1 MRNQPAPKS
10 LRQHRQRLRVLR
22 RHHAVPGTGGC
33 VDAQSGAPA
42 RSGLNAGTCFW
53 STVRGQCYVEAVELR
68 PSVADFAFDAA
79 AFDALRSR
87 LERGY
92 LSVETARLPRPPD
105 TLETLRN
112 PPIRDFRT
120 FGPRVAEGER
130 NLGQL
135 AERGR
140 YALRHGR
147 AAVLILNGG
156 MATRFG
162 GVPKGVVPVVEG
174 QPESFLWIK
183 LAQIAKLIR
192 DLDATIPV
200 IVMHS
205 FATKAVSQAH
215 LREIDWAG
223 IPKPMRFE
231 FSQSIMPRVTPRGE
245 PIANLPGAESLPDTS
260 VYAAPGHGDTLLRLR
275 ASGVL
280 AQLRQAGVEHMLV
293 SNVDNLGAEMDPIL
307 LGGHIDAVD
316 SGAHMSVEVVRREG
330 DRGGCVAVIAG
341 RPVIVEGFR
350 LPDDCDLERYP
361 QFNTNTLWFWLSAI
375 DRDFDLDWFP
385 VEREIE
391 GPGGESIP
399 VVQFEQLIGQATEHL
414 EAHYFEVDRERRF
427 LPIKTQD
434 DLIAASPRMRAMIKR
449 LRAQ

>member
-1 MRNQPAPKS
+1 M
-10 LRQHRQRLRVLR
+10 
-22 RHHAVPGTGGC
+22 
-33 VDAQSGAPA
+33 SG
-42 RSGLNAGTCFW
+42 
-53 STVRGQCYVEAVELR
+53 AVELR

-87 LERGY
+87 LARGY
-92 LSVETARLPRPPD
+92 LSPETARLPRPPD
-105 TLETLRN
+105 PISTLAD

-130 NLGQL
+130 NLGRL
-135 AERGR
+135 ADRGR
-140 YALRHGR
+140 YALRNGR

-162 GVPKGVVPVVEG
+162 GEPKGVVPVIEG

-183 LAQIAKLIR
+183 LAQVAKLIR
-192 DLDATIPV
+192 ELDATIPV

-205 FATKAVSQAH
+205 FATQAVSQKH

-223 IPKPMRFE
+223 IPEDMRFE
-231 FSQSIMPRVTPRGE
+231 FAQSIMPRVTAKGE
-245 PIANLPGAESLPDTS
+245 PIAKLPGADKLPDTT
-260 VYAAPGHGDTLLRLR
+260 VYAAPGHGDMLLRLR

-280 AQLRQAGVEHMLV
+280 HELRQAGVEHMLM
-293 SNVDNLGAEMDPIL
+293 SNVDNLGAELDPIL
-307 LGGHIDAVD
+307 LGGHIEAIDA
-316 SGAHMSVEVVRREG
+316 GGHMSVEVVRRER
-330 DRGGCVAVIAG
+330 DKGGCVAVIAG

-350 LPDDCDLERYP
+350 LPANTDLSKYP

-385 VEREIE
+385 VEREID
-391 GPGGESIP
+391 GPTGEP
-399 VVQFEQLIGQATEHL
+399 LAAVQFEQLVGQVTEHL

-427 LPIKTQD
+427 LPIKTRE
-434 DLIAASPRMRAMIKR
+434 DLVEATPR
-449 LRAQ
+449 LRAMVKKLRG

>member
-1 MRNQPAPKS
+1 MDGQGAAVAAFWPK
-10 LRQHRQRLRVLR
+10 
-22 RHHAVPGTGGC
+22 
-33 VDAQSGAPA
+33 DAS
-42 RSGLNAGTCFW
+42 R
-53 STVRGQCYVEAVELR
+53 CYVAAVEVR

-92 LSVETARLPRPPD
+92 LSADAVRLPRPPD
-105 TLETLRN
+105 PLSTLAN
-112 PPIRDFRT
+112 PPVRDFRT

-130 NLGQL
+130 NLGRL

-162 GVPKGVVPVVEG
+162 GVPKGVMPVVDG
-174 QPESFLWIK
+174 QPESFLWVK
-183 LAQIAKLIR
+183 LAQVARLIR

-205 FATKAVSQAH
+205 FATQGPSRSH
-215 LREIDWAG
+215 LREIGWAG
-223 IPKPMRFE
+223 VPEPMRFE
-231 FSQSIMPRVTPRGE
+231 FAQSIMPRVTPRGV
-245 PIANLPGAESLPDTS
+245 PIASLPGAEALPDTT

-280 AQLRQAGVEHMLV
+280 QELRQAGVEHMLV
-293 SNVDNLGAEMDPIL
+293 SNVDNLGAELDPIL
-307 LGGHIDAVD
+307 LGGHIEAVD
-316 SGAHMSVEVVRREG
+316 AGAHMSVEVVRREG
-330 DRGGCVAVIAG
+330 DEKGGCVAAIAG

-350 LPDDCDLERYP
+350 MPDDCDLDRYP

-385 VEREIE
+385 VERQIA
-391 GPGGESIP
+391 GPDGKP
-399 VVQFEQLIGQATEHL
+399 MTAVQFEQLIGQVTEHL

-427 LPIKTQD
+427 LPIKTKD
-434 DLIAASPRMRAMIKR
+434 DLIAAMPRMKAMIKR
-449 LRAQ
+449 LRTG

>member
-1 MRNQPAPKS
+1 MGPRAAGAAFWPKPAS
-10 LRQHRQRLRVLR
+10 R
-22 RHHAVPGTGGC
+22 
-33 VDAQSGAPA
+33 
-42 RSGLNAGTCFW
+42 
-53 STVRGQCYVEAVELR
+53 CYVGPVELR

-79 AFDALRSR
+79 AFDTLRSR

-92 LSVETARLPRPPD
+92 LSPDAVRLPRAPDILATLDHPPV
-105 TLETLRN
+105 
-112 PPIRDFRT
+112 RDFRT

-130 NLGQL
+130 NLGRL

-183 LAQIAKLIR
+183 LAQVAKLIR
-192 DLDATIPV
+192 ELDATIPV

-205 FATKAVSQAH
+205 FATRAVSRQH
-215 LREIDWAG
+215 LAEIDWAG
-223 IPKPMRFE
+223 IPESMRFE
-231 FSQSIMPRVTPRGE
+231 FSQSIMPRVTPRGV
-245 PIANLPGAESLPDTS
+245 PIAELPGADALPDTT
-260 VYAAPGHGDTLLRLR
+260 VFAAPGHGDTLLRLR

-280 AQLRQAGVEHMLV
+280 HELRQAGVEHMLV
-293 SNVDNLGAEMDPIL
+293 SNVDNLGAELDPIL
-307 LGGHIDAVD
+307 LGGHIEAVD
-316 SGAHMSVEVVRREG
+316 AGAHMSVEVVRREG
-330 DRGGCVAVIAG
+330 NEKGGCVAVIAG
-341 RPVIVEGFR
+341 RPVIIEGFR
-350 LPDDCDLERYP
+350 MPDDADLDRYP

-391 GPGGESIP
+391 GPDGKP
-399 VVQFEQLIGQATEHL
+399 MTAVQFEQLIGQATEHL

-434 DLIAASPRMRAMIKR
+434 DLIAAGPRMRAMIKR
-449 LRAQ
+449 LRPA